1 MGDLKIR
8 FALALLPMTTWAAEA
23 ARAST
28 QDLQLRLETGLASY
42 SLPGTSFTARVQGAI
57 SDAAPPI
64 LPVGTVVRGTIIS
77 AQSIGIGIRRERAG
91 LTLEFQGCTLPGG
104 GAAACEVRL
113 LAVDNAR
120 ETVHRDNRIRG
131 VLAASH
137 PPSLLSGLW
146 YRPAAKILLRPVS
159 GLAGAGGMLSKHV
172 LPGPVGAAVF
182 IVSRLIFFRI
192 PDPEIELPAGTELV
206 ARVSVP
212 SLEENAPGEAVFS
225 APPPDASWPEGLG
238 DWLASVPGEI
248 TRPDGAPMPDRIN
261 MAFVGTAAELSVAFA
276 AAGWSKADPLNA
288 KTFALTYS
296 AFTGMKSYSRAPVS
310 KLHYEGRLPDLV
322 FQKSF
327 NTLARRHHIRLWKR
341 ELPEGGEAWL
351 GAATHDVAIA
361 FDWNRMNLTHRIDP
375 HIDRERSKVINDL
388 SAANC
393 LGRISSIARL
403 GPVRRNPLAEQA
415 ITDGAVVA
423 VELRA
428 CAARPADSGLDLVR
442 PKRAATT
449 IALRRVI
456 LETRQYL
463 LRGNAYHFAYDSL
476 RWSLAGV
483 RGRGQPE
490 DRDYAM
496 ALK

>member
-8 FALALLPMTTWAAEA
+8 LALAWLPMAAGGA
-23 ARAST
+23 ATAGVST
-28 QDLQLRLETGLASY
+28 QDLQLRLESGLASY
-42 SLPGTSFTARVQGAI
+42 SRPGALFTARVQGPVTDNA
-57 SDAAPPI
+57 SPI
-64 LPVGTVVRGTIIS
+64 LPAGTIVRGMVRG
-77 AQSIGIGIRRERAG
+77 AQSIGIGLRRERAG

-104 GAAACEVRL
+104 GAAECDLQL

-159 GLAGAGGMLSKHV
+159 GLAGAGGMLSKHI

-388 SAANC
+388 SAASC

-415 ITDGAVVA
+415 ITDGAVAA

-428 CAARPADSGLDLVR
+428 CAAPPADSGLDLAR

-449 IALRRVI
+449 LALRRVI

-463 LRGNAYHFAYDSL
+463 LRGNAYRFAYDSL
-476 RWSLAGV
+476 RWTIAGA
-483 RGRGQPE
+483 GCQKK